1 MNSDGSIA
9 TIRAHGAKKVR
20 ETSLVA
26 SAQKRDV
33 PAFEEPIRSVQKAI
47 FRLGLRITGK
57 PEDAAD
63 EVLQESLFKAS
74 KNFYKFQES
83 SRFST
88 WMVRIAVNEALLKLC
103 KRHPGRFILHERLQ
117 DCSLTLKLI
126 GRKTGSQRD
135 APG

>member
-1 MNSDGSIA
+1 M
-9 TIRAHGAKKVR
+9 
-20 ETSLVA
+20 A

-117 DCSLTLKLI
+117 DCSFTLKLI